1 MQPLLALL
9 PAAKDNTLI
18 RTMQSADLEG
28 FHSYRCD
35 DELARYQGWSPMTQ
49 KEAHAFVQ
57 EMTAA
62 TALRPGSWIQLTIAD
77 ATSNRILGDVGL
89 YLDPDKSA
97 AEIGFTLSRAA
108 QGRGHAARAVGLSL
122 SLVFAASSVP
132 FVRAV
137 TDARNASSIRVLE
150 QTRFAKSSTQQTMFK
165 GEPCTELV
173 YAFRRTDA

>member
-9 PAAKDNTLI
+9 PVAKDNTLV
-18 RTMQSADLEG
+18 RTMQSADWEG

-35 DELARYQGWSPMTQ
+35 DELARYQGWSPMMPKDSQ
-49 KEAHAFVQ
+49 AFVQ
-57 EMTAA
+57 EMSAA
-62 TALRPGSWIQLTIAD
+62 PALRPGSWIQLTIAD

-89 YLDPDKSA
+89 YLEPDESA

-108 QGRGHAARAVGLSL
+108 QGKGHAVRAVGLSL

-137 TDARNASSIRVLE
+137 TDSRNASSIRVLE
-150 QTRFAKSSTQQTMFK
+150 QTKFTKSSTQRAMFK
-165 GEPCTELV
+165 GEECTELV
-173 YAFRRTDA
+173 YVFRRTDA

>member
-1 MQPLLALL
+1 MQPLFALL
-9 PAAKDNTLI
+9 PVAKDNTLV
-18 RTMQSADLEG
+18 RTMHMADWEG

-49 KEAHAFVQ
+49 NEARAFVQ
-57 EMTAA
+57 EMSAA
-62 TALRPGSWIQLTIAD
+62 PALRPGSWIQLAIAEP
-77 ATSNRILGDVGL
+77 TSNRILGDVGL
-89 YLDPDKSA
+89 YLEPDAST

-137 TDARNASSIRVLE
+137 TDARNASSVRVLE
-150 QTRFAKSSTQQTMFK
+150 QTRFAKASTQQTMFK

-173 YAFRRTDA
+173 YVFRRADA